1 MAKSGKF
8 KTSAGIVLITVN
20 ALTVFIAYSGQTVF
34 QQHNVAIKIEI

>member
-20 ALTVFIAYSGQTVF
+20 ALTVFMACSGQTVF
-34 QQHNVAIKIEI
+34 QQHKVAITIEI